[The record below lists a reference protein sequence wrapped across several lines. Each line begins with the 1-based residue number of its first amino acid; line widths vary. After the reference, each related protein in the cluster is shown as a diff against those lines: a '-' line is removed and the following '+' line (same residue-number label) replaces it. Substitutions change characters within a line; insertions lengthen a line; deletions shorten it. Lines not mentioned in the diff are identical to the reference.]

1 MKTTLLLLMLIATP
15 WNWCLAAGEPARSAG
30 GGQAAERP
38 ARRRQA
44 PASQGVSGKVE
55 HYVSEMDGKR
65 RPYAV
70 SATGTGDVPRP
81 MIVEVS
87 PGGTDLQRGVRLTES
102 IAAIAAKHGISC
114 IVVRPTGRGPGSV
127 NQNYGE
133 VDTLEAIDDAARKH
147 NADRDRITITG
158 SSMGG
163 AATWYLISHNPDR
176 FAGGAP
182 FCGYC
187 DYRLWEKPGGLTFH
201 MHPWEE
207 PSWRARSAV
216 LLIENFEHTPLWIVH
231 GAWDRSVGGGVS
243 VEQSR
248 QMTHLLE
255 EKGFPHQYTEVP
267 ATGHGCR
274 TPEIWEKVILWLLQQ
289 KKTRSPDHVCLVT
302 FSQISGPDHLCLVTY
317 ELRHNRSYW
326 ITIDQLDKYAERAR
340 LDARRTDE
348 GRVAVTTENVCTL
361 SLGPIAD
368 ASSVQVTIDG
378 QEVAEAD
385 LARPA
390 QFRREADGAWRLGQL
405 DVARQ
410 KHHGCSGPIG
420 DLFHENVIL
429 VPGTAGSE
437 DETFFLAIV
446 SGNARRFFR
455 GRNGGVHRGGIMGEN
470 NVDLPLVPDSQLS
483 DEDRAQNN
491 LLLYGTYS
499 TNSILKSFEGRLPL
513 QFGEDSITV
522 AGRTFE
528 GDKVA
533 VFAVFQ
539 HPENPDRYV
548 AVHGGVTPDA
558 VTWGS
563 HLDMQLLPDY
573 LAYNGGELLGWG
585 FLDNRWK
592 PQE

>member
-1 MKTTLLLLMLIATP
+1 MRTTSLPLILISTS
-15 WNWCLAAGEPARSAG
+15 WTLCLAAEEPARSAS

-44 PASQGVSGKVE
+44 SPSPGVSGKVD
-55 HYVSEMDGKR
+55 HYLSEMDGKR

-70 SATGTGDVPRP
+70 SATGTNDVPRP

-87 PGGTDLQRGVRLTES
+87 PGGTNLQRGVHLTES
-102 IAAIAAKHGISC
+102 IAALAAKHGLSC

-133 VDTLEAIDDAARKH
+133 VDTLEAIEDAARKH

-176 FAGGAP
+176 FAAEAP

-216 LLIENFEHTPLWIVH
+216 LLIENFEHTPLWIIH

-248 QMTHLLE
+248 QMARLLE
-255 EKGFPHQYTEVP
+255 EKGFSHRYTEVP
-267 ATGHGCR
+267 ETGHGCR

-289 KKTRSPDHVCLVT
+289 KKRRSPDHV
-302 FSQISGPDHLCLVTY
+302 CLVTY

-326 ITIDQLDKYAERAR
+326 VSIDQFEKYAERAM
-340 LDARRTDE
+340 LDSRRTDE
-348 GRVAVTTENVCTL
+348 GRVAVTTENVRTL

-368 ASSVQVTIDG
+368 ANSVQVTING
-378 QEVAEAD
+378 QEVVEAD
-385 LARPA
+385 LTRRA
-390 QFRREADGAWRLGQL
+390 QFRREPDGAWRSGEF
-405 DVARQ
+405 DVSHQ

-420 DLFHENVIL
+420 DLFHENLIL
-429 VPGTAGSE
+429 VPGTLRSDE
-437 DETFFLAIV
+437 ETFFLGNVA
-446 SGNARRFFR
+446 GNARRYFR

-483 DEDRAQNN
+483 DEDRTENN

-499 TNSILKSFEGRLPL
+499 TNSVLKRFGGRLPL
-513 QFGEDSITV
+513 DFGEDSITV
-522 AGRTFE
+522 A
-528 GDKVA
+528 DKKFDGETVAVVA
-533 VFAVFQ
+533 VFP
-539 HPENPDRYV
+539 HPENPDRCV

-558 VTWGS
+558 ITWGS

-573 LAYNGGELLGWG
+573 IAYNGGELLDWG
-585 FLDNRWK
+585 FFDNRWK
-592 PQE
+592 AQN

>member
-1 MKTTLLLLMLIATP
+1 MRTISPLLIMISTS
-15 WNWCLAAGEPARSAG
+15 WSFCLAAGEPAPSAG
-30 GGQAAERP
+30 DGQAAERR
-38 ARRRQA
+38 ARTRQA
-44 PASQGVSGKVE
+44 SAGQGISGKVE
-55 HYVSEMDGKR
+55 HYLSEMDGKR

-70 SATGTGDVPRP
+70 SATGTDDVPRP

-87 PGGTDLQRGVRLTES
+87 PGGTDLERAVRLTES
-102 IAAIAAKHGISC
+102 IAAIAAKHGLPS

-133 VDTLEAIDDAARKH
+133 VDTLEAIDDAARKY
-147 NADRDRITITG
+147 NADRDRVTITG

-163 AATWYLISHNPDR
+163 AATWYLTSHNPDR
-176 FAGGAP
+176 FAAGAP

-207 PSWRARSAV
+207 PSWQARSAV
-216 LLIENFEHTPLWIVH
+216 LLTENFEHTPLWVVH
-231 GAWDRSVGGGVS
+231 GEWDRSVGGGVS
-243 VEQSR
+243 VEHSQ
-248 QMTHLLE
+248 QMARLLE
-255 EKGFPHQYTEVP
+255 KKGFSHQYTEVP

-302 FSQISGPDHLCLVTY
+302 Y

-326 ITIDQLDKYAERAR
+326 VSIDQLERYAERAK
-340 LDARRTDE
+340 LDARRTDD
-348 GRVAVTTENVCTL
+348 GRVAVTTENVRTL

-368 ASSVQVTIDG
+368 ADSVQVTIDE

-385 LARPA
+385 LTRRA
-390 QFRREADGAWRLGQL
+390 QFRREPDGAWRSGEF
-405 DVARQ
+405 DVSHQ

-420 DLFHENVIL
+420 DLFRENLIL
-429 VPGTAGSE
+429 VPGTLGSDE
-437 DETFFLAIV
+437 ETFFLGNVA
-446 SGNARRFFR
+446 GNARRYFR

-470 NVDLPLVPDSQLS
+470 NVDLPLVPDSRLL
-483 DEDRAQNN
+483 DELCTENN

-499 TNSILKSFEGRLPL
+499 TNSVLKRFEGRLPL
-513 QFGEDSITV
+513 EFAETSITV
-522 AGRTFE
+522 AGKTFE
-528 GDKVA
+528 GERVA
-533 VFAVFQ
+533 VFAVFP

-573 LAYNGGELLGWG
+573 IAYNGGELLGWG
-585 FLDNRWK
+585 FFDNRWK
-592 PQE
+592 AQD